1 MANIK
6 SVFDVAC
13 KDIKLD
19 NSFLKSI
26 HAYGQSFVNRNEDH
40 VHFFGSNLTGVYPV
54 RFKSAD
60 RIEWIDDVLSIDEY
74 AIRQAIVELPS
85 VDENWKRATDVMNL
99 SCLYL
104 VHRVFNSS
112 LNPKQKEQGMTDLL
126 LVLQYKFIS
135 SLMAHYFPYPAD
147 EKTALATYAALS
159 RKYSLKQ
166 EGTWHGVL
174 LKRAKDIMSKQSVH
188 YQTIARFDD
197 DAAIVYMVTDIQGRL
212 RNMLK
217 KLWSV
222 FEMVRSHEA
231 KIHTTAGMVELDG
244 KMVVRDISRN
254 YPPYRRY
261 LNEVIHDKN
270 RFVKQELVDVIA
282 SAMHTMPEKL
292 LIDSLNYLCDNSNNK
307 DVEVLLDET
316 LTHAFEYLS
325 TDSRAQSKFNDIPML
340 ISKLRALYMAS
351 RSSDPSLLKMREIG
365 EKIVKKAV
373 KTTNTSVIAAV
384 RTGVMLY
391 IVLRTFSKNHYG

>member
-222 FEMVRSHEA
+222 FEMVRSQEA

-351 RSSDPSLLKMREIG
+351 RSSDPGLLKMREIG

>member
-222 FEMVRSHEA
+222 FEMVRSQEA